1 MSIADRE
8 GDIYEML
15 EKIPSAE
22 NKAFWIIRSSI
33 NRRAKNEDKAKDKI
47 WCKVKKSEIIGQ
59 IKFKLPEGKIYQ
71 RKFSD
76 ARLPRQKR
84 LVTQDIRACKVVLN
98 PPPRQKIKNALQL
111 QLI

>member
-33 NRRAKNEDKAKDKI
+33 NRRAKNEDKVKDKI
-47 WCKVKKSEIIGQ
+47 WCKV
-59 IKFKLPEGKIYQ
+59 
-71 RKFSD
+71 R
-76 ARLPRQKR
+76 
-84 LVTQDIRACKVVLN
+84 VNV
-98 PPPRQKIKNALQL
+98 
-111 QLI
+111 